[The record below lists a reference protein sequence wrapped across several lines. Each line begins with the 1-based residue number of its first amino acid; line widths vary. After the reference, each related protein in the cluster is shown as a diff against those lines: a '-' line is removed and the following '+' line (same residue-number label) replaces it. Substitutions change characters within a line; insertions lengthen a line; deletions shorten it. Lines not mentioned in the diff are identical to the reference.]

1 MKVTADGHFAIIP
14 EWVLY
19 ADISPAAV
27 RVYCVL
33 HRYANDN
40 TGKCHPS
47 RKSIGAKARIG
58 LSTVDRSIDELVALG
73 AVTVR
78 HRTSESGD
86 PTSNEYTVIMN
97 RPLSTQ
103 NRPPIEFEQTGLF
116 KSDNQTKASMNESQ
130 EPNTSSSA
138 DDGFNQFWE
147 NYPRKVGK
155 GAARKAWKTALKK
168 TDATTIQEAAALYR
182 ITCPKDT
189 QYIAHPASWLNA
201 ERWADETED
210 TMNPEPTPE
219 KHDPY
224 FNWTP
229 CGNCSGGWVYETDD
243 QGYETARPCI
253 CRP

>member
-1 MKVTADGHFAIIP
+1 MKVTADGHFALIP

-58 LSTVDRSIDELVALG
+58 LSTVDRSIDELIALG

-78 HRTSESGD
+78 HRTSDSGD

-97 RPLSTQ
+97 RPLSTE
-103 NRPPIEFEQTGLF
+103 NRPPIENEQTGLF

-130 EPNTSSSA
+130 EPNTSSSV
-138 DDGFNQFWE
+138 DDGFDVFWE
-147 NYPRKVGK
+147 NYPRKIAK
-155 GAARKAWKTALKK
+155 KAALKAWRQARK
-168 TDATTIQEAAALYR
+168 EASKEDLIGGVILYGIMR
-182 ITCPKDT
+182 RDEDPRFTP
-189 QYIAHPASWLNA
+189 HASTWLNQG
-201 ERWADETED
+201 RWADETVINE
-210 TMNPEPTPE
+210 PEPAPSPIIPAWE
-219 KHDPY
+219 
-224 FNWTP
+224 P
-229 CGNCSGGWVYETDD
+229 CGNCYGGWIYTTDD
-243 QGYETARPCI
+243 RGYETASPCI